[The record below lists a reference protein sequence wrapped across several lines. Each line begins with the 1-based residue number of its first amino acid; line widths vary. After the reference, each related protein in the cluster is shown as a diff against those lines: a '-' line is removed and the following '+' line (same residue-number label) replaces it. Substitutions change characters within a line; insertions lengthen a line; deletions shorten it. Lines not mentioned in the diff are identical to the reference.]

1 MRLFLC
7 GLQVLLLLLSHQLS
21 AQSPHPPPPTN
32 ASSLDS
38 LLQDYS
44 FRAFL
49 RRPRPRTGILYDAAA
64 TVPPDLTGIKL
75 SAMRLRSGSLR
86 RRGVPSLKEFSIPKG
101 VIVKPYVTRLV
112 FVYQNLA
119 NFSRLYY
126 PPLSGY
132 DYVAPVV
139 GLLAYDAKNLSAVNL
154 PELEITASKD
164 PIRIDFSD
172 DLEPI
177 PQGGGS
183 VQCVSFDSKGKASF
197 RDSVPP
203 GNACETERQG
213 RFSVVVKS
221 VASAP
226 SPSPAPP
233 PPEKEKK
240 KRSESNSRTWITVG
254 SVLGGLVLLGLLM
267 FLVLR
272 CRSYK
277 KRERMKEM
285 ERAGETGEAL
295 RMTQVGETRAPT
307 ATTTRTQPV
316 LETEYAA

>member
-1 MRLFLC
+1 MRLLC
-7 GLQVLLLLLSHQLS
+7 CLHVLLFLSYKLS
-21 AQSPHPPPPTN
+21 AQSPPTN
-32 ASSLDS
+32 ASSSLDS

-49 RRPRPRTGILYDAAA
+49 RPRTGILYDATA
-64 TVPPDLTGIKL
+64 PPNLTGIKL
-75 SAMRLRSGSLR
+75 AAMRLRSGSLR
-86 RRGVPSLKEFSIPKG
+86 RRGVSSLKEFSIPRG

-119 NFSRLYY
+119 NFSQFYY
-126 PPLSGY
+126 PLSGY
-132 DYVAPVV
+132 DYLAPVV
-139 GLLAYDAKNLSAVNL
+139 ALLAYDAKNLSAVNL
-154 PELEITASKD
+154 PELDVTASKD
-164 PIRIDFSD
+164 PIKINFSD
-172 DLEPI
+172 LERRR
-177 PQGGGS
+177 GGGS
-183 VQCVSFDSKGKASF
+183 VQCVSFDSRGEASF
-197 RDSVPP
+197 SDSV
-203 GNACETERQG
+203 GNTCVTVKQG
-213 RFSVVVKS
+213 HFSVVVKS

-226 SPSPAPP
+226 SPAPP
-233 PPEKEKK
+233 PGSEEGKKKEKK
-240 KRSESNSRTWITVG
+240 SSESSSRTWITVG

-267 FLVLR
+267 LLVLR

-277 KRERMKEM
+277 KEEKMREM

>member
-1 MRLFLC
+1 MRFLC
-7 GLQVLLLLLSHQLS
+7 CLQVLLFLLSYQLS
-21 AQSPHPPPPTN
+21 AQSPPPPPTN
-32 ASSLDS
+32 ASSLDP

-44 FRAFL
+44 FRAFV
-49 RRPRPRTGILYDAAA
+49 RPRTGILYDAA
-64 TVPPDLTGIKL
+64 TVPPNFSGIKL

-86 RRGVPSLKEFSIPKG
+86 RRGVSSLKEFSIPKG

-119 NFSRLYY
+119 NFSQLYY
-126 PPLSGY
+126 PLSGY
-132 DYVAPVV
+132 DYVAPVL

-164 PIRIDFSD
+164 PIRIVFS

-177 PQGGGS
+177 PQGGS

-197 RDSVPP
+197 SDSIKNTCVT
-203 GNACETERQG
+203 ETQG
-213 RFSVVVKS
+213 HFSVVVKS
-221 VASAP
+221 APSAP
-226 SPSPAPP
+226 SPSPAPSDDTK
-233 PPEKEKK
+233 KEKK
-240 KRSESNSRTWITVG
+240 KKSSESNSRTWITVG

-277 KRERMKEM
+277 KQERMKEM

>member
-1 MRLFLC
+1 MRILC
-7 GLQVLLLLLSHQLS
+7 CLQVLLLLFSYQLS
-21 AQSPHPPPPTN
+21 AQSPPTTN
-32 ASSLDS
+32 ATSSLDS

-44 FRAFL
+44 FRAFV
-49 RRPRPRTGILYDAAA
+49 RPRTGILYDAA
-64 TVPPDLTGIKL
+64 TVPPNLTGIKL

-86 RRGVPSLKEFSIPKG
+86 RRGVLSLKEFSIPKG

-119 NFSRLYY
+119 NFSQLYY
-126 PPLSGY
+126 PLSGY

-154 PELEITASKD
+154 RELEITASKD

-172 DLEPI
+172 LEPI
-177 PQGGGS
+177 PQGGS
-183 VQCVSFDSKGKASF
+183 VVECVSFDSSGKASF
-197 RDSVPP
+197 SDSIR
-203 GNACETERQG
+203 NTCETERQG
-213 RFSVVVKS
+213 HFSVVVKS

-226 SPSPAPP
+226 SPAPSPAPP
-233 PPEKEKK
+233 PRKEMKK
-240 KRSESNSRTWITVG
+240 KSSESNSRTWITVG

-272 CRSYK
+272 CRKYK
-277 KRERMKEM
+277 KQERMREM

>member
-1 MRLFLC
+1 MRFLC
-7 GLQVLLLLLSHQLS
+7 CLQVLLFLLSYQLS
-21 AQSPHPPPPTN
+21 AQSPPTN
-32 ASSLDS
+32 ATSSLDS

-44 FRAFL
+44 FRAFV
-49 RRPRPRTGILYDAAA
+49 RPRTGILYDA
-64 TVPPDLTGIKL
+64 TVPPNLTGIKL

-86 RRGVPSLKEFSIPKG
+86 RRGVSSLKEFTIPKG
-101 VIVKPYVTRLV
+101 VIAKPYVTRLV

-119 NFSRLYY
+119 NFSRSYY
-126 PPLSGY
+126 PLPGY

-154 PELEITASKD
+154 PELEITASRD

-172 DLEPI
+172 LEPI
-177 PQGGGS
+177 PTRGGGGS
-183 VQCVSFDSKGKASF
+183 VQCVRFDSRGRASF
-197 RDSVPP
+197 SDSIQP
-203 GNACETERQG
+203 GNACETVRQG
-213 RFSVVVKS
+213 HFSVVVKS
-221 VASAP
+221 VPSAP
-226 SPSPAPP
+226 SPAPAPAP
-233 PPEKEKK
+233 DEKK
-240 KRSESNSRTWITVG
+240 KKSSESNSRTWITVG
-254 SVLGGLVLLGLLM
+254 SVLGGLVLLGLLLL
-267 FLVLR
+267 LVLR

-277 KRERMKEM
+277 KQERMKEM

>member
-1 MRLFLC
+1 MRILC
-7 GLQVLLLLLSHQLS
+7 CLQVLLLLFSHHLS
-21 AQSPHPPPPTN
+21 AQSPPPPTN
-32 ASSLDS
+32 ASSSSLDS

-44 FRAFL
+44 FRAFV
-49 RRPRPRTGILYDAAA
+49 RPRTGILYDAV
-64 TVPPDLTGIKL
+64 TVPPNLTGIKL

-86 RRGVPSLKEFSIPKG
+86 RRGVLSLKEFSIPKG

-119 NFSRLYY
+119 NFSQLYY
-126 PPLSGY
+126 PLSGY

-154 PELEITASKD
+154 RELEITASKD

-172 DLEPI
+172 LEPI
-177 PQGGGS
+177 PQGGS
-183 VQCVSFDSKGKASF
+183 VVECVSFDSSGKASF
-197 RDSVPP
+197 SDSIR
-203 GNACETERQG
+203 NTCETERQG
-213 RFSVVVKS
+213 HFSVVVKS

-226 SPSPAPP
+226 SPAPP
-233 PPEKEKK
+233 PRKEKK
-240 KRSESNSRTWITVG
+240 KKSSESNSRTWITVG

-272 CRSYK
+272 CRKYK
-277 KRERMKEM
+277 KQERMREM

-307 ATTTRTQPV
+307 AATTRTQPV

>member
-1 MRLFLC
+1 MRILC
-7 GLQVLLLLLSHQLS
+7 CLQVLLLLFSHHLS
-21 AQSPHPPPPTN
+21 AQSPPPPTN
-32 ASSLDS
+32 ASSSSLDS

-44 FRAFL
+44 FRAFV
-49 RRPRPRTGILYDAAA
+49 RPRTGILYDAV
-64 TVPPDLTGIKL
+64 TVPPNLTGIKL

-86 RRGVPSLKEFSIPKG
+86 RRGVLSLKEFSIPKG

-119 NFSRLYY
+119 NFSQLYY
-126 PPLSGY
+126 PLSGY

-154 PELEITASKD
+154 RELEISASKD

-172 DLEPI
+172 LEPI
-177 PQGGGS
+177 PQGGS
-183 VQCVSFDSKGKASF
+183 VVECVSFDSSGKASF
-197 RDSVPP
+197 SDSIR
-203 GNACETERQG
+203 NTCETERQG
-213 RFSVVVKS
+213 HFSVVVKS

-226 SPSPAPP
+226 SPAPP
-233 PPEKEKK
+233 PRKEKK
-240 KRSESNSRTWITVG
+240 KKSSESNSRTWITVG

-272 CRSYK
+272 CRKYK
-277 KRERMKEM
+277 KQERMREM

-307 ATTTRTQPV
+307 AATTRTQPV

>member
-1 MRLFLC
+1 MRILC
-7 GLQVLLLLLSHQLS
+7 GLQVLLFLYLFSYHLS
-21 AQSPHPPPPTN
+21 AQSPPPPPTN

-44 FRAFL
+44 FRAFV
-49 RRPRPRTGILYDAAA
+49 RPRTGILYDAV
-64 TVPPDLTGIKL
+64 TVPPNLTGIKL

-86 RRGVPSLKEFSIPKG
+86 RRGVLSLKQFSIPKG

-119 NFSRLYY
+119 NFSQLYY
-126 PPLSGY
+126 PLSGY

-154 PELEITASKD
+154 RELEITASKD

-172 DLEPI
+172 LEPI

-183 VQCVSFDSKGKASF
+183 VVECVSFDSSGKASF
-197 RDSVPP
+197 SDSIR
-203 GNACETERQG
+203 NTCETERQG
-213 RFSVVVKS
+213 HFSVVVKS
-221 VASAP
+221 VPSAP
-226 SPSPAPP
+226 SPAPGG
-233 PPEKEKK
+233 EERKEKK
-240 KRSESNSRTWITVG
+240 KSSESNSRTWITVG

-272 CRSYK
+272 CRKYK
-277 KRERMKEM
+277 KQERMREM

-307 ATTTRTQPV
+307 AATTRTQPV

>member
-1 MRLFLC
+1 MRILC
-7 GLQVLLLLLSHQLS
+7 CLQVLLLLFSHHLS
-21 AQSPHPPPPTN
+21 AQSPPPPTN
-32 ASSLDS
+32 ASSSSLDS

-44 FRAFL
+44 FRAFV
-49 RRPRPRTGILYDAAA
+49 RPRTGILYDAV
-64 TVPPDLTGIKL
+64 TVPPNLTGIKL

-86 RRGVPSLKEFSIPKG
+86 RRGVLSLKEFSIPKG

-119 NFSRLYY
+119 NFSQLYY
-126 PPLSGY
+126 PLSGY

-154 PELEITASKD
+154 RELEITASKD

-172 DLEPI
+172 LEPI
-177 PQGGGS
+177 PQGGS
-183 VQCVSFDSKGKASF
+183 VVECVSFDSSGKASF
-197 RDSVPP
+197 SDSIR
-203 GNACETERQG
+203 NTCETERQG
-213 RFSVVVKS
+213 HFSVVVKS

-226 SPSPAPP
+226 SPTPP
-233 PPEKEKK
+233 PRKEKK
-240 KRSESNSRTWITVG
+240 KKSSESNSRTWITVG

-272 CRSYK
+272 CRKYK
-277 KRERMKEM
+277 KQERMREM

-307 ATTTRTQPV
+307 AATTRTQPV